1 MIPLERISTTNLISA
16 RSYGIEIEIESLCHG
31 LEELERHT
39 GPPIGAAAM
48 ESVLCA
54 CEATLREV
62 VVHAWPLPSDPV
74 VVALRDRAHAGLACL
89 RRVTRRA
96 SALNAG
102 QVQAR
107 E

>member
-1 MIPLERISTTNLISA
+1 MIPLERITTTNLISA

-31 LEELERHT
+31 LEEIER
-39 GPPIGAAAM
+39 GKGLPICSTAM
-48 ESVLCA
+48 ESVLYA
-54 CEATLREV
+54 YEATLREV

-74 VVALRDRAHAGLACL
+74 VVALRDRARAGLACL
-89 RRVTRRA
+89 HRVTRRA

-102 QVQAR
+102 QAAAR